1 MYRALGWLP
10 IAFAALVAPGPAQ
23 AQEAGSGA
31 PPSGAA
37 DAEGFRFS
45 VAIDAPRPIRQMLEP
60 GLDIVRWPASSF
72 MLGDTTWTRNG
83 VILAVVGIVLLW
95 FARKK

>member
-1 MYRALGWLP
+1 MGALKGVLAIVG
-10 IAFAALVAPGPAQ
+10 IAAILVGGLWVLQ
-23 AQEAGSGA
+23 
-31 PPSGAA
+31 
-37 DAEGFRFS
+37 
-45 VAIDAPRPIRQMLEP
+45 

-83 VILAVVGIVLLW
+83 LILAVVGIVLVW